1 MKYEDIIAASAM
13 LRKYVTAVEKTL
25 YWNMTTREA
34 KEEIKEATRLAD
46 VLEEEAAKES
56 TDVIPIL

>member
-1 MKYEDIIAASAM
+1 M